1 MHPGGG
7 GGVLVVGLLRPT
19 CPPGPRTGAWRLCC
33 RFSELLFEAESIEQ
47 DHGCWSNAL
56 DQLQGIAG

>member
-7 GGVLVVGLLRPT
+7 GEVLVVGLLRPI
-19 CPPGPRTGAWRLCC
+19 CLPGPRTGACRLCC
-33 RFSELLFEAESIEQ
+33 RSIALLFEAESIEP
-47 DHGCWSNAL
+47 DHGCRSNAL